1 VYKAKPPKR
10 FSDWTSLSEGLK
22 ETNDNAMK
30 APIAIIDLIFM
41 VTVLKFL
48 LKVQFNVFI

>member
-22 ETNDNAMK
+22 ETNDNAMR
-30 APIAIIDLIFM
+30 AHTATIDLIFIG
-41 VTVLKFL
+41 TVL
-48 LKVQFNVFI
+48 